1 MRRHHVIF
9 ILHTDNLMGNFRHGE
24 WREFLT
30 RKNAENK
37 PAGRAFLHGLSP
49 PTPQNAKDIPRW
61 SVYDA
66 YTNHIWTVS
75 MGIVKISDLLHD
87 DIRDASK
94 AMSRSVNAQAEYW
107 IRLGMMSELYPELN
121 HQQIKLLMLKSGSDR
136 LLEVINAINNH

>member
-1 MRRHHVIF
+1 MYIRIITVYIYGNRQ
-9 ILHTDNLMGNFRHGE
+9 NLRS
-24 WREFLT
+24 
-30 RKNAENK
+30 A
-37 PAGRAFLHGLSP
+37 A
-49 PTPQNAKDIPRW
+49 
-61 SVYDA
+61 
-66 YTNHIWTVS
+66 
-75 MGIVKISDLLHD
+75 D

>member
-1 MRRHHVIF
+1 MLNI
-9 ILHTDNLMGNFRHGE
+9 
-24 WREFLT
+24 
-30 RKNAENK
+30 
-37 PAGRAFLHGLSP
+37 SP
-49 PTPQNAKDIPRW
+49 PVGLFCMVFAAQATKCQGQSALDGIQCIYESLW
-61 SVYDA
+61 VVA
-66 YTNHIWTVS
+66 

>member
-1 MRRHHVIF
+1 
-9 ILHTDNLMGNFRHGE
+9 
-24 WREFLT
+24 
-30 RKNAENK
+30 
-37 PAGRAFLHGLSP
+37 
-49 PTPQNAKDIPRW
+49 
-61 SVYDA
+61 
-66 YTNHIWTVS
+66 

-94 AMSRSVNAQAEYW
+94 AMSRFRQCPGGIL

>member
-1 MRRHHVIF
+1 MLNISPLVGLFCMVLAIYATKCQGH
-9 ILHTDNLMGNFRHGE
+9 
-24 WREFLT
+24 
-30 RKNAENK
+30 
-37 PAGRAFLHGLSP
+37 PALDCIYESLRY
-49 PTPQNAKDIPRW
+49 I
-61 SVYDA
+61 
-66 YTNHIWTVS
+66 S

>member
-9 ILHTDNLMGNFRHGE
+9 FLHTDNLMGNFRHGAQ
-24 WREFLT
+24 REFLT
-30 RKNAENK
+30 RKMLNISPLVGLFCMVLAIHATK
-37 PAGRAFLHGLSP
+37 CQGHPALDCIRCIYESLRY
-49 PTPQNAKDIPRW
+49 I
-61 SVYDA
+61 
-66 YTNHIWTVS
+66 S

-94 AMSRSVNAQAEYW
+94 AMSRSVNARAEYW

>member
-9 ILHTDNLMGNFRHGE
+9 FLHTDNLMGNFRHGAQ
-24 WREFLT
+24 REFLT
-30 RKNAENK
+30 RKNAEYK
-37 PAGRAFLHGLSP
+37 PAGRAFCMVLAIHATKCQGHPALDCIYESLRY
-49 PTPQNAKDIPRW
+49 I
-61 SVYDA
+61 
-66 YTNHIWTVS
+66 S